1 MSIGVEARSTLELA
15 RTLIYPAVKRFQSNL
30 ATTET
35 NLVALGLG
43 GDTETL
49 TRVTDLIAQL
59 IGATAPL
66 GRAIEGLPGDAPIGE
81 QGNYCRDEILPA
93 MTAVRAATDSLEE
106 IADDELWPLLTY
118 QEMLY
123 IK

>member
-1 MSIGVEARSTLELA
+1 MAQYVMSIGVEARSTLELA

-66 GRAIEGLPGDAPIGE
+66 GRAIEGLPGMPQSA
-81 QGNYCRDEILPA
+81 NRVT
-93 MTAVRAATDSLEE
+93 TAETRFSRR
-106 IADDELWPLLTY
+106 
-118 QEMLY
+118 
-123 IK
+123 

>member
-1 MSIGVEARSTLELA
+1 
-15 RTLIYPAVKRFQSNL
+15 
-30 ATTET
+30 
-35 NLVALGLG
+35 
-43 GDTETL
+43 
-49 TRVTDLIAQL
+49 
-59 IGATAPL
+59 
-66 GRAIEGLPGDAPIGE
+66 
-81 QGNYCRDEILPA
+81 